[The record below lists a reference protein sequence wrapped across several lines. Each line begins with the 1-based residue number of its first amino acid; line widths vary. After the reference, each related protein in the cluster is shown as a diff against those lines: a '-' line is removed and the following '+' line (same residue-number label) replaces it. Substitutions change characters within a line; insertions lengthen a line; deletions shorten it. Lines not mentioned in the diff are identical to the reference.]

1 MKKYG
6 AFFVVLVAA
15 FIGVLAALRLDR
27 YVEASKVPVLDSL
40 NSGVELL
47 PAQFSGTVGSTFDF
61 RQAARKIMPA
71 VVSIDRAE
79 QWRDFWTDRVSVV
92 NTGTGSGV
100 IISKDGYIL
109 TNNHVVQGAAT
120 LTVRTADGKTYS
132 AKLIGTDPR
141 TDLGVIKI
149 EAANLPVAEL
159 ADSSQLEVGAW
170 VMAVGNPLGYS
181 NTVSVGIV
189 SSLNR
194 SLQAGGRDGTLL
206 VDAIQTD
213 AAINGGNSG
222 GALTNDRGQVV
233 GINSAIASPTGS
245 NVGIGFAIP
254 INRAKDV
261 VADLVKFGHV
271 RYGYSGFEVYNG
283 PAPLKD
289 PRARRFLERNTGATP
304 PQAGLIV
311 IELDPAG
318 PAGRAGM
325 KQLDVITEADGKK
338 VTEQADFLKLM
349 LGKKVGDKVALKVW
363 SAGREK
369 TLTLNLTEVPTN

>member
-40 NSGVELL
+40 SSGVELL

-363 SAGREK
+363 SAGQEK